1 VDSFVF
7 SNKVHKKWLI
17 CTGEKQEIMR
27 ERERKKKKH
36 NLCTFIMWLF
46 MDLTSINKDECA

>member
-1 VDSFVF
+1 MA
-7 SNKVHKKWLI
+7 
-17 CTGEKQEIMR
+17 GEKQEIMR
-27 ERERKKKKH
+27 ERERERKKKH